1 MEGGFTVERGILQG
15 EFQLGVSPA
24 SLHWLPGSRTRVF
37 TQEHDGYAWTA
48 LRISGPLDRLTED
61 LSARLV
67 AAAGD
72 EVIEG
77 VKGTIESGVKGS
89 IQNAKGLFD
98 LLKSP

>member
-1 MEGGFTVERGILQG
+1 MK
-15 EFQLGVSPA
+15 
-24 SLHWLPGSRTRVF
+24 
-37 TQEHDGYAWTA
+37 
-48 LRISGPLDRLTED
+48 ISGPVDNLAED

-89 IQNAKGLFD
+89 IEGAKGLFD
-98 LLKSP
+98 LLKPMVP